1 MQVLLG
7 KYCGFCAGV
16 RKAVD
21 KALAVPPQN
30 TFILGELIHNP
41 DVVERIRA
49 RGIPTVERVEEVPDG
64 AIYYS
69 SFDKELSSE
78 TFGDGGQWPYLDQF
92 DGWINHKGSGV
103 ARVTYDYQSMSVRS
117 NQSSKGSLSLYD
129 GSGQNNIFFSTA
141 PN

>member
-49 RGIPTVERVEEVPDG
+49 RGIPTVERVE
-64 AIYYS
+64 
-69 SFDKELSSE
+69 
-78 TFGDGGQWPYLDQF
+78 
-92 DGWINHKGSGV
+92 
-103 ARVTYDYQSMSVRS
+103 
-117 NQSSKGSLSLYD
+117 
-129 GSGQNNIFFSTA
+129 
-141 PN
+141 